1 MKTRKAFKIIAAATL
16 VAVVFAA
23 TGGTLVYFAV
33 TAGAEFDENAL
44 PDSYTTSTVLAA
56 DNTLIKSSATM
67 SGIQPDAIP
76 RNLGAAFVAAEDK
89 RFYNHRGIDY
99 IRIAGAALKDIKK
112 RSFAEGGSTISQQLI
127 KNTHL
132 SREKTLERKLKE
144 LKLATKLEKK
154 FDKNEILAMYLNVL
168 YFGGGIYGVNQAS
181 EELLGKT
188 PEELTV
194 AECAMLAAI
203 IKNPAGY
210 SPVNHP
216 EACKN
221 RRNLILKLMLDQEYI
236 GEKEYA
242 AACASPLGIKT
253 AQKDYAELYVN
264 SVYAEA
270 ADKLGITPSAVK
282 NGGYEIQTYYLQ
294 SKQKALYENLH
305 DGNLYAPGDNAT
317 YGAAIMCDNASKGIS
332 AYYSIDNTL
341 AGQMRRQGASVV
353 KPLLV
358 YAPAMET
365 GAVSPATQIMD
376 EPVDFGGYAPENYGK
391 NYSGRISVR
400 QAVKESSNVSAVKV
414 MTYITPEKAAE
425 YAEKMNISLTDEDKN
440 LTLALGSTRN
450 GFTLN
455 ELAGGYLT
463 LANRGEYLTPQFI
476 KSIKKNGK
484 TLYERKT
491 DSVRVFSDST
501 AYLMTDILKDTATDG
516 TAKALRVLGIP
527 IAAKTG
533 TASVN
538 GKNTDAWCASYTTED
553 TLIVWHG
560 SKNYSSE
567 TAMPSSETGGA
578 FATKTAAAIY
588 KEVYGGRILSDFVMS
603 ADTVM
608 LKLDKTDLENQKITL
623 ASEQTPLRYTVSEL
637 FDIRYAPDTVS
648 LNFTEL
654 KVANLR
660 LSPYPGGCTVQ
671 FEAKPFLEY
680 EICKNNILGDRIL
693 YTVTEGDGDVSV
705 NIEDNNLNDYYIKV
719 GFINDSGQK
728 ICGEHQYLTEND
740 ENNSH
745 YKENKKNRPK
755 FFGLF

>member
-1 MKTRKAFKIIAAATL
+1 MA
-16 VAVVFAA
+16 
-23 TGGTLVYFAV
+23 
-33 TAGAEFDENAL
+33 
-44 PDSYTTSTVLAA
+44 
-56 DNTLIKSSATM
+56 
-67 SGIQPDAIP
+67 
-76 RNLGAAFVAAEDK
+76 
-89 RFYNHRGIDY
+89 
-99 IRIAGAALKDIKK
+99 
-112 RSFAEGGSTISQQLI
+112 
-127 KNTHL
+127 
-132 SREKTLERKLKE
+132 
-144 LKLATKLEKK
+144 KLEKIEK
-154 FDKNEILAMYLNVL
+154 KVQQYFLAEEERLISQGEESRLEYFRKMQEKSEELFARFAHHKVFEDRSLRAVVGFGEDGVLRYWNPKEGNLLVCGPASGGFVAQGNLLALLSLCRFSEEELHWFYVARESASGFFAEDSHCKGSGALWQGNCGEAFASLRAEIDKRLAM
-168 YFGGGIYGVNQAS
+168 S

-693 YTVTEGDGDVSV
+693 YTVTESDGDVSV

-719 GFINDSGQK
+719 GFINDLGQK

>member
-16 VAVVFAA
+16 AAVVFAA

-56 DNTLIKSSATM
+56 DNTIIKSSATM

-168 YFGGGIYGVNQAS
+168 YFGRGIYGVNQAS

-294 SKQKALYENLH
+294 SRQKALYENLH

-358 YAPAMET
+358 YAPSMET

-376 EPVDFGGYAPENYGK
+376 EPVDFGGYAFDDTHSR
-391 NYSGRISVR
+391 SGHNNFKGVSALFQPAYARDGLSVAIAHQAVCSVR
-400 QAVKESSNVSAVKV
+400 RIGAESSCSVRYSVDEYFGFSARSAEHGFYAHAAPLERIFDGVADVFSRHTRRKRKFFV
-414 MTYITPEKAAE
+414 VNFLKAVA
-425 YAEKMNISLTDEDKN
+425 SRRV
-440 LTLALGSTRN
+440 GS
-450 GFTLN
+450 GFF
-455 ELAGGYLT
+455 ESQSGSVR
-463 LANRGEYLTPQFI
+463 RG
-476 KSIKKNGK
+476 SIKCLHGH
-484 TLYERKT
+484 RPH
-491 DSVRVFSDST
+491 SVFD
-501 AYLMTDILKDTATDG
+501 
-516 TAKALRVLGIP
+516 
-527 IAAKTG
+527 
-533 TASVN
+533 
-538 GKNTDAWCASYTTED
+538 
-553 TLIVWHG
+553 
-560 SKNYSSE
+560 
-567 TAMPSSETGGA
+567 
-578 FATKTAAAIY
+578 AAA
-588 KEVYGGRILSDFVMS
+588 V
-603 ADTVM
+603 
-608 LKLDKTDLENQKITL
+608 
-623 ASEQTPLRYTVSEL
+623 
-637 FDIRYAPDTVS
+637 
-648 LNFTEL
+648 
-654 KVANLR
+654 
-660 LSPYPGGCTVQ
+660 
-671 FEAKPFLEY
+671 
-680 EICKNNILGDRIL
+680 
-693 YTVTEGDGDVSV
+693 
-705 NIEDNNLNDYYIKV
+705 
-719 GFINDSGQK
+719 
-728 ICGEHQYLTEND
+728 
-740 ENNSH
+740 
-745 YKENKKNRPK
+745 
-755 FFGLF
+755 